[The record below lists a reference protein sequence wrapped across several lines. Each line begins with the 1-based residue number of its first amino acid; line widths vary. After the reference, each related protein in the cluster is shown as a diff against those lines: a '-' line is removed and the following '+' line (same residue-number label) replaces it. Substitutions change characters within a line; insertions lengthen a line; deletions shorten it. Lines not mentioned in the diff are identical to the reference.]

1 MNELHQL
8 GAMIVKEWRV
18 FSKDK
23 SHLFTIFLLPIL
35 IAGFFGAMNAGGGD
49 LELPVTIVNLD
60 DGQYSED
67 MLDVMRDIDE
77 LKLQEISSPEI
88 ASTQVEEGDAVAAII
103 IPAGFSQ
110 KIDDYEQTE
119 VQVLMDPAQAEYG
132 RIITSVMEE
141 VIEVA
146 TIQGEMKH
154 GMSVVSN
161 EIGGQTANEQRAS
174 DAQSEGVVDS
184 QTKRMMDN
192 PPVALVKED
201 LEGAEVKSPDNIFLM
216 FVPGFTVMFSFFL
229 MPVLAEHLL
238 KEKEEGSLRRLV
250 AAPVSRGVIIGGK
263 VAAYMVVVILQV
275 ALIFGISSI
284 IFKMPLG
291 SAPLG
296 LFLITVAVAAAATAL
311 GMMIAA
317 LSKSKSQA
325 SSVGLLLVFVL
336 AGLGG
341 SIQLGSKPLPLYRY
355 ENFMGIVSRF
365 TPHAQALEGYMR
377 LLAENARTIDI
388 LPQTGILLGMAAIFF
403 VIAVWR
409 FKFEG

>member
-1 MNELHQL
+1 MNELRQL

-18 FSKDK
+18 FTNDK
-23 SHLFTIFLLPIL
+23 SHLFTVFILPIL
-35 IAGFFGAMNAGGGD
+35 IAGFLGAMNAGGGD

-60 DGQYSED
+60 EGKYSED
-67 MLDVMRDIDE
+67 MLDIMRDIDE

-88 ASTQVEEGDAVAAII
+88 ATTHVEESEAIAAVI
-103 IPAGFSQ
+103 IPVDFSQ
-110 KIDDYEQTE
+110 KIDNYEQTE

-132 RIITSVMEE
+132 SIITSVMEE

-161 EIGGQTANEQRAS
+161 EIGYQSDNEKRAN
-174 DAQSEGVVDS
+174 DAQNEGVMDS
-184 QTKRMMDN
+184 QTKRMIDN
-192 PPVALVKED
+192 PPVALVKQD
-201 LEGAEVKSPDNIFLM
+201 LEGAEVKGPDNIFLLY
-216 FVPGFTVMFSFFL
+216 VPGFTVMFAFFL
-229 MPVLAEHLL
+229 MPILAEHLL
-238 KEKEEGSLRRLV
+238 MEKEEGSLRRLV

-263 VAAYMVVVILQV
+263 VAAYMVVVLLQV
-275 ALIFGISSI
+275 GLIFGISSI
-284 IFKMPLG
+284 VFKMPLG
-291 SAPLG
+291 HSPLG
-296 LFLITVAVAAAATAL
+296 LFLVTVGAAAAATAL

-317 LSKSKSQA
+317 LAKSKSQA

-341 SIQLGSKPLPLYRY
+341 SIQISSKPIPLYRS
-355 ENFMGIVSRF
+355 ENFMGVVSRL

-377 LLAENARTIDI
+377 LLADNAGPIDI

-403 VIAVWR
+403 AIAVWQ

>member
-1 MNELHQL
+1 MNELRQL

-18 FSKDK
+18 FSNDK
-23 SHLFTIFLLPIL
+23 SHMFTIFLLPIL
-35 IAGFFGAMNAGGGD
+35 IAGFFGAMSAGGGD

-60 DGQYSED
+60 DGKYSED

-77 LKLQEISSPEI
+77 LKLQEISSPEV
-88 ASTQVEEGDAVAAII
+88 ATTHVEEGDAVAAII
-103 IPAGFSQ
+103 IPADFSQ
-110 KIDDYEQTE
+110 KIDAYEQTE

-154 GMSVVSN
+154 GMSVVSG

-192 PPVALVKED
+192 PPVALVKQD
-201 LEGAEVKSPDNIFLM
+201 LEGAEVKTPDNIFLM

-275 ALIFGISSI
+275 ALIFGISNVL
-284 IFKMPLG
+284 FKMPLG

-296 LFLITVAVAAAATAL
+296 LILITVAVAAAATAL

-355 ENFMGIVSRF
+355 ENFMGVVSRL

-388 LPQTGILLGMAAIFF
+388 LPQTGILLGMAAVFF